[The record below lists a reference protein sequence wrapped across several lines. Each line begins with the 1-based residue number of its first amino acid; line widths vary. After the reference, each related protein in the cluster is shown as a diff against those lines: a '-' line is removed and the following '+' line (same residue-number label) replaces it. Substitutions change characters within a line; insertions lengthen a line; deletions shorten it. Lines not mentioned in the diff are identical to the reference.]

1 MCDFCEIV
9 KGEKEIDLIYQ
20 DELIT
25 AFLDYEPINE
35 GHVLIVP
42 NTHVGS
48 LIDVPDETIVRMM
61 WFARKLIKRY
71 EEIYGMDGYT
81 LMNNGGSAGDLEHF
95 HFHIFPRVE
104 DDGFGW
110 MDSGIEHDHS
120 KRIVDL
126 LREGL

>member
-1 MCDFCEIV
+1 MCDFCRIV
-9 KGEKEIDLIYQ
+9 NGEMDIDLVYQ

-61 WFARKLIKRY
+61 WLARKLIKRF
-71 EEIYGMDGYT
+71 EEIYRTDGYT
-81 LMNNGGSAGDLEHF
+81 LMNNGGSTGDLDHF
-95 HFHIFPRVE
+95 HFHVFPRFE
-104 DDGFGW
+104 GDGFGW
-110 MDSGIEHDHS
+110 LDSGAEHDHS
-120 KRIVDL
+120 CRIVDL

>member
-42 NTHVGS
+42 NIHVGS
-48 LIDVPDETIVRMM
+48 LIYVSDETVVRMM
-61 WFARKLIKRY
+61 WLARKLIKRY
-71 EEIYGMDGYT
+71 EEIYGTDGYT
-81 LMNNGGSAGDLEHF
+81 LMNNGGSTGDLDHF
-95 HFHIFPRVE
+95 HFHVFPRFE
-104 DDGFGW
+104 GDGFGW
-110 MDSGIEHDHS
+110 LDSGAEHDHS
-120 KRIVDL
+120 CRIVDL